1 MPLDSIG
8 ITNLLS
14 IPKTPLKSFLRSRV
28 RVPPQHAIFHRP
40 FLDRSLL
47 FECSQNMF
55 GLLHRHAGDHTV
67 FLVVSVG

>member
-40 FLDRSLL
+40 FWIAP
-47 FECSQNMF
+47 FCSSAVRICSASCIDTPVITLYSF
-55 GLLHRHAGDHTV
+55 
-67 FLVVSVG
+67 VVSVG